1 MSPCT
6 LFRLPQRTR
15 ETRFKVK
22 SQDSRYN
29 RTSGH
34 WQLLRFSPIPQ
45 PCLSKIQ
52 LNVWNKGYRW
62 SLTMATGMSALMRGP
77 IVCVCRVG
85 TCVDEDKLRCPAM
98 QPIVVIYNDQATFYR
113 SKLNLAGV
121 VAFRTLPWCYTL
133 SDIQHDGTTRYCH
146 ISIHPPERDL
156 PKTSFVMSPAVN
168 DLSSLETLLP
178 SGEGMRWET
187 AASRGNRRS
196 PGIMNELRVT
206 VILFLYKLFHGL
218 DWFKWMVSY
227 RRFEDTIMLRSY
239 QLWPYMRRK

>member
-15 ETRFKVK
+15 ETRFKIK
-22 SQDSRYN
+22 IQDSRYN
-29 RTSGH
+29 RTSAAP
-34 WQLLRFSPIPQ
+34 LLTHTPA
-45 PCLSKIQ
+45 LSFKDSAKRLEQ
-52 LNVWNKGYRW
+52 GLQMVSYNGDRNERLNE
-62 SLTMATGMSALMRGP
+62 
-77 IVCVCRVG
+77 G
-85 TCVDEDKLRCPAM
+85 THR
-98 QPIVVIYNDQATFYR
+98 PIVVIYNDQATFYR
-113 SKLNLAGV
+113 SKLNLAGA

-218 DWFKWMVSY
+218 DWFKWMNAVVSKK
-227 RRFEDTIMLRSY
+227 RVKLMVWMLTLVYYALRGYSLY
-239 QLWPYMRRK
+239 SRTKTRGTFSPVELRT